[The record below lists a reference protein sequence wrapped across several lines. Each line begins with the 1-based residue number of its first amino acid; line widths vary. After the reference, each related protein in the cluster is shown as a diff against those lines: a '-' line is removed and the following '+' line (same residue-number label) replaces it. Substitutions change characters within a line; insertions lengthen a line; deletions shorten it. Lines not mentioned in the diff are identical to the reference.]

1 MCLKYGGYCKIAMA
15 YKTYTL
21 KTEKFGR
28 KTDQFQSKRWAWRV
42 KSVQAAQLLASK
54 SRHVLPDV
62 IRRSTCVV

>member
-28 KTDQFQSKRWAWRV
+28 KTDQFQSKRWAGRV
-42 KSVQAAQLLASK
+42 NSVQAKLLASK
-54 SRHVLPDV
+54 SLA
-62 IRRSTCVV
+62 